1 MTIDL
6 VDQSVAIEARPIR
19 QLVQSV
25 KSGELSLT
33 EVPVPTPGPTQ
44 VLVATTRSV
53 VSPGTE
59 RAVTQLASAS
69 LLQKAKARPDLVR
82 QVISKARSEGL
93 RTTAESVRNKLDD
106 QMPLGYSGV
115 GVAVEVG
122 EHVDGI
128 RPGMRV
134 ATGGAGHG
142 DYQVAAGLLSVPVPD
157 EVTDTN
163 AAFATVAS
171 IAMHGLRL
179 AELGPGSR
187 VCVIGLG
194 LIGQITA
201 RLAQAAGYMVSGI
214 DLKEHAIEKAAQSGV
229 FALGEEGDHTTRKI
243 REWSKGRGV
252 DAVLVTA
259 ASKSSG
265 PVERATKIIRD
276 CAPIVVV
283 GDVGLEL
290 DRRPFYEHELT
301 LKVARSYGPGRYE
314 RAYED
319 WGVDYPA
326 SQVRW
331 SEGRNLES
339 VLDLMAANKVD
350 FTDLVT
356 HEYPLSDAERAYA
369 IIEGAEPFFGVQ
381 LTYPES
387 EIDLAAYR
395 PRRTISAGSP
405 KMTVSSR
412 SPVTTRIGLIGAGN
426 FVRATLLPAIKKSEL
441 GPIQAVCSTSGT
453 SARFLADKHG
463 IPSVSTSASEVIQN
477 PDVDLVMIATP
488 HDTHADLVVAALEAG
503 KHVFCEKPL
512 AMSEE
517 ELDRIE
523 KALDDAPGQVLQVG
537 FNRRH
542 SPAIQHCKKVLG
554 DSGGPLVITYRV
566 NAGELP
572 DAHWYKDRRFGG
584 RLIGEA
590 CHYID
595 LCGALNGDLE
605 PEVHVFGSGVS
616 EPLLD
621 EDFVI
626 TLKYPNGGVATI
638 SYASGGHGSMS
649 KEHIDIVGRGR
660 SISIDDFKS
669 IVVDGSKVKGVS
681 GRGHVEQ
688 LKVLAMLDVKRALS
702 GTTNSRVVLKVV
714 DGQKRWIQPIARNGS
729 EQDG

>member
-1 MTIDL
+1 MTIDI
-6 VDQSVAIEARPIR
+6 VEQAAEATPARPIR

-25 KSGELSLT
+25 KSGELSLA
-33 EVPVPTPGPTQ
+33 EVPIPTPGPTQ

-82 QVISKARSEGL
+82 QVISKARAEGL

-115 GVAVEVG
+115 GIAVEVG
-122 EHVDGI
+122 EHVNNI

-142 DYQVAAGLLSVPVPD
+142 DYQIAAGLLSVPVPD
-157 EVTDTN
+157 EVSDTN

-171 IAMHGLRL
+171 IAMHGIRL

-187 VCVIGLG
+187 ICVIGLG
-194 LIGQITA
+194 LIGQITC
-201 RLAQAAGYMVSGI
+201 RLAQAAGYIVCGI
-214 DLKEHAIEKAAQSGV
+214 DLKEHAIETAAESGV
-229 FALGEEGDHTTRKI
+229 FALGEEGDQTTRKI
-243 REWSKGRGV
+243 NEWSKGRGV
-252 DAVLVTA
+252 DAVLITA

-265 PVERATKIIRD
+265 PVERATKIARD
-276 CAPIVVV
+276 RASIVVV

-290 DRRPFYEHELT
+290 DRRPFFERELT

-314 RAYED
+314 RAYEH
-319 WGVDYPA
+319 WGVDY
-326 SQVRW
+326 SVGQVRW
-331 SEGRNLES
+331 TEGRNLES
-339 VLDLMAANKVD
+339 VLDLIAAGKVD

-356 HEYPLSDAERAYA
+356 HEFALSDAAKAYA
-369 IIEGAEPFFGVQ
+369 VIEDAAPFFGVQ
-381 LTYPES
+381 LTYPEP
-387 EIDLAAYR
+387 EIDLTADRPVRSISTGHAAK
-395 PRRTISAGSP
+395 PAGPQGS
-405 KMTVSSR
+405 
-412 SPVTTRIGLIGAGN
+412 RIGLIGAGN
-426 FVRATLLPAIKKSEL
+426 FVRATLLPAIKKSKL
-441 GPIQAVCSTSGT
+441 GPIQAVCSASGT

-463 IPSVSTSASEVIQN
+463 IPMVSTSAAEVIHN
-477 PDVDLVMIATP
+477 PGVDLVMIATP

-512 AMSEE
+512 AMNEE

-523 KALDDAPGQVLQVG
+523 DALAASPGQVLQVG
-537 FNRRH
+537 FNRRY
-542 SPAIQHCKKVLG
+542 SPAVQHCQNVLG
-554 DSGGPLVITYRV
+554 SSGGPLVITYRV

-595 LCGALNGDLE
+595 LCGALNDDLM
-605 PEVHVFGSGVS
+605 PEVHVFGSGVG
-616 EPLLD
+616 ETVLD

-626 TLKYPNGGVATI
+626 TLKYPNGSVATI
-638 SYASGGHGSMS
+638 SYASHGHGSMS

-669 IVVDGSKVKGVS
+669 ITVDGNKIKGVS

-688 LKVLAMLDVKRALS
+688 LLTLESRLPSQSGYLDCLIATRLAIRSAGLS
-702 GTTNSRVVLKVV
+702 GHTPV
-714 DGQKRWIQPIARNGS
+714 GP
-729 EQDG
+729 